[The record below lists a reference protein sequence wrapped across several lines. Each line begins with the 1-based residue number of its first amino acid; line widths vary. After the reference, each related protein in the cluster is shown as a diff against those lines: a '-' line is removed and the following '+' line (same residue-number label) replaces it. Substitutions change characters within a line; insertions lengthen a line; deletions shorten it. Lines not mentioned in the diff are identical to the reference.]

1 MKSTAKYDGSA
12 IVQGVENLSIYVR
25 QGDSE
30 SLDTA
35 LGEFSERDDHVLNG
49 VLNGLWQENN
59 AFIAEVRRQVFEH
72 NYGDVQSTSLGRYRR
87 VRDNIAT
94 DLTPEENVAGN
105 QEVIKQTTGNQQI
118 YDVLTRYA
126 DQIEKRAEAAV
137 TTN

>member
-30 SLDTA
+30 SLDIA